1 MKKAIGLIIA
11 FILYGLICL
20 ALQYTLFTLFYS
32 LLIKFIIMGA
42 VAGVML
48 FLWRKLTNK

>member
-1 MKKAIGLIIA
+1 MKKAIGLILA
-11 FILYGLICL
+11 FIIYGLICL

-32 LLIKFIIMGA
+32 LTIKFIIIGA

-48 FLWRKLTNK
+48 YLWRKFTNK